1 MSSGSGTS
9 GNAGD
14 SGPTGDS
21 GAGAGHGGNGGNMP
35 PGSHEPA
42 ALPEP
47 RRGDSP
53 TAGEQGGGR
62 PERVIG
68 TPPPAESRYLLAAD
82 GGEAGSGDGGSGRS
96 EHDEAAARRAE
107 RIVAFFFSL
116 AFVGGIGFI
125 ASYVIFGVG
134 TLEKALLSNLFLG
147 GTMTLAFLGLAVGVT
162 IWVRS
167 IMTTPETTQERTPL
181 PSTAD
186 DKKAFTEHFLRGADE
201 SGVTKRPLLRRTLLA
216 AMVPLGVAPLVLL
229 RDLGPLPGTTLRH
242 TDWKKGTR
250 LVVDGTGQPILA
262 AGLSVGSMI
271 HVLPEDEQHNLESIA
286 KTAVILVSVPP
297 EKLKPAKGRENWAVN
312 NSIIAYS
319 KICTHVGCPAG
330 LYEQNTHHILC
341 PCHQSTFDATDGAK
355 VIFGPAARPLPQLP
369 IAVDNEGYL
378 VAQSDFHEPVGPSF
392 WERGETTGASD
403 K

>member
-1 MSSGSGTS
+1 MSSGSGTN

-14 SGPTGDS
+14 SGNTGDS
-21 GAGAGHGGNGGNMP
+21 DAGGGNEGNGGNLP
-35 PGSHEPA
+35 RESGEP

-47 RRGDSP
+47 RRGDGP
-53 TAGEQGGGR
+53 TAGERRGR
-62 PERVIG
+62 GPERVIG
-68 TPPPAESRYLLAAD
+68 TPPPAESRYLLAAEGGGARAGTGGPD
-82 GGEAGSGDGGSGRS
+82 GGDSGRS

-107 RIVAFFFSL
+107 RIVALCFSL

-147 GTMTLAFLGLAVGVT
+147 STMTLAFLGLAVGVT
-162 IWVRS
+162 VWVRS
-167 IMTTPETTQERTPL
+167 IMTTPETTQQRTPL
-181 PSTAD
+181 PSDAE

-201 SGVTKRPLLRRTLLA
+201 SGVARRPLLRRTLLA
-216 AMVPLGVAPLVLL
+216 AMVPLGLAPLVLL

-250 LVVDGTGQPILA
+250 LVVDGTGQPIRA
-262 AGLSVGSMI
+262 DGFTVGSMVHI
-271 HVLPEDEQHNLESIA
+271 LPEDEQHNLESIA
-286 KTAVILVSVPP
+286 KTAVILVAIPP
-297 EKLKPAKGRENWAVN
+297 EKMKPVKGRENWAVN

-341 PCHQSTFDATDGAK
+341 PCHQSTFDATDGAR

-369 IAVDNEGYL
+369 IAVDAEGYL
-378 VAQSDFHEPVGPSF
+378 IAQSDFHEPVGPSF
-392 WERGETTGASD
+392 WERGETKS
-403 K
+403 